1 MPSSKRQYVSCRLR
15 AKAPWSEGQ
24 REGEN
29 LRQAD
34 EQVRLQRQRA
44 EQHQLAV
51 HGHGGREGKGER
63 AGSHKNKT
71 VSLLFGATLFGF
83 GEREP
88 VVGLR
93 ERERARRGRDGIVRR
108 PEQEATPGELGESV
122 WRAFV
127 LLCGRVVRSGRCQ
140 GKPTP
145 RCPVDLLAAAQV
157 PESQKRIKICVYDK
171 PPQGELSLHEFEQF
185 ALDRMRVLKA
195 IDAAKAKGAKADE
208 LKETIDKLCA
218 QFLPLRDSVLMELEE
233 DLRKDQISHYIL
245 RMAYSRTEELRRWF
259 LRQEEALFKHRFNAL
274 DAKGRTEAMRMLQGS
289 SSVKGEVPLAT
300 IDEDEYRDLVTPKG
314 NAIMQVFGSTNMN
327 DDPKNPD
334 FFSKSQRPWEH
345 IYKVPFEQVMDLIA
359 QRKVCRRQR
368 ACTRAL
374 ARTSTANLT
383 AMRACFQVF
392 LKGGEAYV
400 ISKDLAS
407 VVLTS
412 FRARL
417 SRRYASPTP
426 NCRANASHA
435 RGGALLTECR
445 AASPR
450 TREHSMTSQR
460 KRQSVSDR
468 SSRT

>member
-1 MPSSKRQYVSCRLR
+1 ML
-15 AKAPWSEGQ
+15 
-24 REGEN
+24 
-29 LRQAD
+29 D
-34 EQVRLQRQRA
+34 
-44 EQHQLAV
+44 
-51 HGHGGREGKGER
+51 
-63 AGSHKNKT
+63 
-71 VSLLFGATLFGF
+71 
-83 GEREP
+83 
-88 VVGLR
+88 
-93 ERERARRGRDGIVRR
+93 
-108 PEQEATPGELGESV
+108 
-122 WRAFV
+122 
-127 LLCGRVVRSGRCQ
+127 
-140 GKPTP
+140 
-145 RCPVDLLAAAQV
+145 AAQV

-171 PPQGELSLHEFEQF
+171 PPQGALSLHEFEQF

-345 IYKVPFEQVMDLIA
+345 IYKVPFEQVMDLVA

-368 ACTRAL
+368 ARTRAL

-383 AMRACFQVF
+383 AMHAGFQVF

-417 SRRYASPTP
+417 SRRYAYPTP
-426 NCRANASHA
+426 NCRADASHA
-435 RGGALLTECR
+435 RGGALLTKCR

-450 TREHSMTSQR
+450 THEHSMTSQR

-468 SSRT
+468 SFRT